1 MKRFGKSLLVISL
14 AAAMSVNTVYA
25 SSSSEIKKQ
34 KEETEKNLNNVKQNI
49 NSIEN
54 KKTEI
59 TSQINKI
66 NDELVELLVVIQ
78 VLEQDIEN
86 KQGEID
92 QAEIDYEEAKK
103 TEEEQYAAMKKRI
116 QYMYENG
123 NTMYI
128 EAILS
133 AESFSDMLNKA
144 EFVNEIYTYDR
155 ELLTK
160 YEETKEQVA
169 QLQRELESE
178 KSEMEVMEGD
188 LKEQQGNLEIAIEEK
203 RKQAAD
209 FDTQLASA
217 KAEAQKYQDKIT
229 EQTAQIKRL
238 AEQEKKAE
246 EERKRKEE
254 AAKKALAASAGA
266 NSGKSQAGDQDT
278 DTGGAAD
285 NTGAADDSGA
295 ADTSPSTGSGGSSDK
310 PSGGTSG
317 GSSNSS
323 TGSQIANFACQFVG
337 NPYVLGGTSLTQGAD
352 CSGFTQS
359 VYANFGISIPRTSGE
374 QLSGG
379 TAIAFSDIQPGDIV
393 CYAGHVAI
401 YIGNSSIVHASTPVS
416 GIKYGN
422 VTYRTILGVRR
433 YY

>member
-1 MKRFGKSLLVISL
+1 MRRFGKSLLMVSL
-14 AAAMSVNTVYA
+14 AAVMSVNTVYA
-25 SSSSEIKKQ
+25 TSSSEVKKQ

-92 QAEIDYEEAKK
+92 QAEIDYQEAKQ

-160 YEETKEQVA
+160 YEETKKQVA
-169 QLQRELESE
+169 QLQLELESE

-203 RKQAAD
+203 RKQVAN

-217 KAEAQKYQDKIT
+217 KVEAQKFQDKIT
-229 EQTAQIKRL
+229 EQTEQIKKL

-246 EERKRKEE
+246 EERKEKEE
-254 AAKKALAASAGA
+254 EARKALAASAGV

-278 DTGGAAD
+278 SKP
-285 NTGAADDSGA
+285 ADDSGA
-295 ADTSPSTGSGGSSDK
+295 GNTDSSAGSDETPSAGSDETPSGGSS
-310 PSGGTSG
+310 GGG

-379 TAIAFSDIQPGDIV
+379 TAISFSDIQPGDIV

-401 YIGNSSIVHASTPVS
+401 YIGNGSIVHASTPVS
-416 GIKYGN
+416 GIKYGS